1 MKIALDSKQ
10 KLQHS
15 RGGRSLIHS
24 TDAGITALWTIL
36 AAVIRMLKV
45 FLIFANLYEIFKISP
60 YNEFEIKK
68 GYERL

>member
-1 MKIALDSKQ
+1 M
-10 KLQHS
+10 
-15 RGGRSLIHS
+15 IHS